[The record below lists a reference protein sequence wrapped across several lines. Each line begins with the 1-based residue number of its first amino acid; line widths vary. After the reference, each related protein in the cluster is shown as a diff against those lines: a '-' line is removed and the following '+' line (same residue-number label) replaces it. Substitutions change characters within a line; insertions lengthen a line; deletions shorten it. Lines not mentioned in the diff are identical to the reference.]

1 MSKITRRTFVA
12 AVAAAPVSVESLGN
26 LFIAPDDR
34 ALLTALAEVVL
45 PAERTPGTQR
55 PVERFERWVS
65 NYRPGAEVNHGYG
78 TGRIE
83 RTPADPW
90 PAWRAQLHSL
100 EAQAQNQHE
109 RSFTEVSIAD
119 RTAIVTAQ
127 LDALGADRIP
137 TVLTASHVALALL
150 SWFLSTSE
158 ANDLCYRARIGKE
171 YCRPLGTISARPA
184 LL

>member
-12 AVAAAPVSVESLGN
+12 AVAAGPVSLEALGN

-34 ALLTALAEVVL
+34 ALLVALAEVVL

-55 PVERFERWVS
+55 AVERFERWVS
-65 NYRPGAEVNHGYG
+65 NYRPNAEVNHGYG

-100 EAQAQNQHE
+100 EADAQKQHN
-109 RSFTEVSIAD
+109 RSFTQMSVTD
-119 RTAIVTAQ
+119 RTIIVAAQ
-127 LDALGADRIP
+127 LDA
-137 TVLTASHVALALL
+137 
-150 SWFLSTSE
+150 
-158 ANDLCYRARIGKE
+158 
-171 YCRPLGTISARPA
+171 
-184 LL
+184 